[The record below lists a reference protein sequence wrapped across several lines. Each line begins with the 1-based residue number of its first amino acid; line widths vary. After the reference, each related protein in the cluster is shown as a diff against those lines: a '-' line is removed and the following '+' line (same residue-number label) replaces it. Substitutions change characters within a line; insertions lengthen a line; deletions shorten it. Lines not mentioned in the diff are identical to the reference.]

1 MKALL
6 AKLGVDETYS
16 KPTKKP
22 IFDHVKANTFP
33 KNGYNEMADI
43 LFLPETKAKFK
54 YLLTMV
60 DLWSDRFDM
69 EPLRTKEPKEV
80 LDAMETIFKRKYL
93 KEPKASLRTD
103 NGNEFKGVFHKWLY
117 DHNILQKVSEP
128 YRHQQLSNVENLN
141 KQLGRILNGYMN
153 MMETKTGKTYKEWTD
168 VLDTIRKDLN
178 KSRIKKDDNPFTS
191 VMIPPTLATPSYKV
205 GDLVI
210 RKLERSQNAL
220 GQNQNTLQ
228 FRVGDIRWDIK
239 NPRKIIK
246 VVFYP
251 NNVRYILD
259 GLPNVSY
266 TEVEL
271 KKASIT
277 EKNTQTIENNNL
289 ENDVKENVYL
299 SIDDN
304 KLPKYQQKILVKNI
318 GRSFLDTDD
327 NITYLITDI
336 VRKKRDKTVYYK
348 YYDYNKYEKN
358 APKNENDYEYT
369 DVNIFLNA
377 KWVKYKSRIKFT

>member
-1 MKALL
+1 MYRMKALL

-33 KNGYNEMADI
+33 KNGYNEMADL
-43 LFLPETKAKFK
+43 LFLPETKAKYK

-117 DHNILQKVSEP
+117 DNNILQKVSEP

-168 VLDTIRKDLN
+168 ILDTIRKDLN
-178 KSRIKKDDNPFTS
+178 KSRMKKDLDPYKD
-191 VMIPPTLATPSYKV
+191 VMIPPTLNDPVYKV
-205 GDLVI
+205 GDLVV
-210 RKLERSQNAL
+210 RKLERPQNAL
-220 GQNQNTLQ
+220 GKNQNTLQ
-228 FRVGDIRWDIK
+228 FRVGDIRWDVH
-239 NPRKIIK
+239 NPRKINKI
-246 VVFYP
+246 VFYP
-251 NNVRYILD
+251 NNVRYLLED
-259 GLPNVSY
+259 LPNVSY
-266 TEVEL
+266 TDVEL
-271 KKASIT
+271 KKVTAKAELPKADTTEIKEPVYFT
-277 EKNTQTIENNNL
+277 VNPKQLTKYQYNLLEKN
-289 ENDVKENVYL
+289 V
-299 SIDDN
+299 S
-304 KLPKYQQKILVKNI
+304 
-318 GRSFLDTDD
+318 RSFLDTDD
-327 NITYLITDI
+327 NITYVITDI
-336 VRKKRDKTVYYK
+336 VKKKKDKTVYYK
-348 YYDYNKYEKN
+348 YYDYNKYKKN
-358 APKNENDYEYT
+358 APEDENLYEYT

-377 KWVKYKSRIKFT
+377 KWVKYKNRIKFT

>member
-6 AKLGVDETYS
+6 SKLGVDETYS

-33 KNGYNEMADI
+33 KNGYNEMADL

-117 DHNILQKVSEP
+117 DHNVLQKVSEP

-153 MMETKTGKTYKEWTD
+153 VMETKTGKTYKEWTD
-168 VLDTIRKDLN
+168 ILDTIRKDLN
-178 KSRIKKDDNPFTS
+178 KSRMKKDLNPYKD
-191 VMIPPTLATPSYKV
+191 VMIHPTLNDPVYKV
-205 GDLVI
+205 GDLVV
-210 RKLERSQNAL
+210 RKLERPQNAL
-220 GQNQNTLQ
+220 GKNQNTLQ
-228 FRVGDIRWDIK
+228 FRVGDIRWDVH
-239 NPRKIIK
+239 NPRKINKI
-246 VVFYP
+246 VFYP
-251 NNVRYILD
+251 NNVRYILED
-259 GLPNVSY
+259 LPNVSY
-266 TEVEL
+266 TDVEL
-271 KKASIT
+271 KKVTAKA
-277 EKNTQTIENNNL
+277 E
-289 ENDVKENVYL
+289 
-299 SIDDN
+299 
-304 KLPKYQQKILVKNI
+304 LPKADTTENKEPVYFTVNPKQLTKYQYNLLEKNI

-327 NITYLITDI
+327 KITYVITDI

>member
-22 IFDHVKANTFP
+22 IFDHVKDNTFP
-33 KNGYNEMADI
+33 KNGYNAMADL
-43 LFLPETKAKFK
+43 LFLPETKTKYK

-60 DLWSDRFDM
+60 DLWSNRFDM

-117 DHNILQKVSEP
+117 DHNILQRVSEP

-153 MMETKTGKTYKEWTD
+153 MMETKSGKPFKEWTD
-168 VLDTIRKDLN
+168 ILDTIRKDLN
-178 KSRIKKDDNPFTS
+178 KTRTKTDLNPYKD
-191 VMIPPTLATPSYKV
+191 VMIPPTLNDPIYKV
-205 GDLVI
+205 GDLVV
-210 RKLERSQNAL
+210 RKLERPQNAL
-220 GQNQNTLQ
+220 GKNQNTLQ
-228 FRVGDIRWDIK
+228 FRVGDIRWDVH

-246 VVFYP
+246 IVFYP

-266 TEVEL
+266 TNVEL
-271 KKASIT
+271 KKVTAKV
-277 EKNTQTIENNNL
+277 E
-289 ENDVKENVYL
+289 
-299 SIDDN
+299 
-304 KLPKYQQKILVKNI
+304 LPKANTTENKEPVYFTVDPKQLTKYQYNLLVKNI
-318 GRSFLDTDD
+318 SKSFLDTDD
-327 NITYLITDI
+327 NITYVITDI

-348 YYDYNKYEKN
+348 YYDYNKYKKN
-358 APKNENDYEYT
+358 SPEDENEYEYT

-377 KWVKYKSRIKFT
+377 KWVKYKNKIKFT